1 MMAIDAAGDAPERA
15 ETEGETEAEAPAA
28 EEKPALTPAPLPAS
42 AGADAS
48 AGEVRSSMPLLTRR
62 PLKRSE
68 MIAQDLVAYI
78 VDSRLPPGARLP
90 HEKEMIE
97 QIGVGRTSLREALR
111 ILETR
116 GVVTIKSGPGG
127 GPVVRHPQ
135 PTDLTE
141 SFKLI
146 LQFQRGTMAEVLDA
160 RAWLEPLAARL
171 AATNITRNEIAR
183 LHEINAEI
191 EADVDTEEKIMD
203 ANQRFHSVIA
213 GSTANLVVQVYTET
227 LMAIADEGIGDLN
240 HSRDFRRGIIKGHQ
254 KIIEAL
260 EAKDPDAAETAMRE
274 HIVEAKERRLDEN
287 RALMNRS
294 LRWVE

>member
-1 MMAIDAAGDAPERA
+1 
-15 ETEGETEAEAPAA
+15 
-28 EEKPALTPAPLPAS
+28 
-42 AGADAS
+42 
-48 AGEVRSSMPLLTRR
+48 
-62 PLKRSE
+62 

-78 VDSRLPPGARLP
+78 VESRLPPGARLP

-146 LQFQRGTMAEVLDA
+146 LQFQRGTMAEILDA
-160 RAWLEPLAARL
+160 RVWLEPIAARM
-171 AATNITRNEIAR
+171 AAENITRHEIAR
-183 LHEINAEI
+183 LSEINAEI
-191 EADVDTEEKIMD
+191 EAGADTEEKIVD
-203 ANQRFHSVIA
+203 ANRRFHSVIA
-213 GSTANLVVQVYTET
+213 GSTANIVVQIYTET
-227 LMAIADEGIGDLN
+227 LLAIADEGINELH
-240 HSRDFRRGIIKGHQ
+240 HSRDFRRAIIKGHRD
-254 KIIEAL
+254 IIEAL
-260 EAKDPDAAETAMRE
+260 EAKDPDRAEMAMRE
-274 HIVEAKERRLDEN
+274 HIIVGKEGRLNEN
-287 RALMNRS
+287 QALMTRG

>member
-1 MMAIDAAGDAPERA
+1 MQPDSDDDAGLNGDNTTRVAADADAGSDTPDVGAGDITA
-15 ETEGETEAEAPAA
+15 
-28 EEKPALTPAPLPAS
+28 
-42 AGADAS
+42 ADANHDNS
-48 AGEVRSSMPLLTRR
+48 SRSSMPLSTRR

-78 VDSRLPPGARLP
+78 VESRLPPGARLP

-146 LQFQRGTMAEVLDA
+146 LQFQRGTMAEILDA
-160 RAWLEPLAARL
+160 RVWLEPIAARM
-171 AATNITRNEIAR
+171 AAENITRHEIAR
-183 LHEINAEI
+183 LGEINAEI
-191 EADVDTEEKIMD
+191 EAGADTQEKIVD
-203 ANQRFHSVIA
+203 ANRRFHSVIA
-213 GSTANLVVQVYTET
+213 ASTANIVVQIYTET
-227 LMAIADEGIGDLN
+227 LLAIADEGINELH
-240 HSRDFRRGIIKGHQ
+240 HSREFRRAIIKGHQ
-254 KIIEAL
+254 EIIEAL
-260 EAKDPDAAETAMRE
+260 EAKDPDRAELAMRE
-274 HIVEAKERRLDEN
+274 HIIVGKEGRLNEN
-287 RALMNRS
+287 PGALMTRG
-294 LRWVE
+294 LRWVD

>member
-1 MMAIDAAGDAPERA
+1 MQPNSDNDATLNSDSAVREAGDADAGPDRPDA
-15 ETEGETEAEAPAA
+15 TAA
-28 EEKPALTPAPLPAS
+28 AAAV
-42 AGADAS
+42 AGDS
-48 AGEVRSSMPLLTRR
+48 PSRSSMPLSTRR

-116 GVVTIKSGPGG
+116 GVLTIKSGPGG

-160 RAWLEPLAARL
+160 RVWLEPIAARM
-171 AATNITRNEIAR
+171 AAENITRHEIAR
-183 LHEINAEI
+183 LSEINAEI
-191 EADVDTEEKIMD
+191 EADADTEEKIVD
-203 ANQRFHSVIA
+203 ANRRFHSVIA
-213 GSTANLVVQVYTET
+213 GSTANIVVQMYTET
-227 LMAIADEGIGDLN
+227 LLAIADEQVGELH
-240 HSRDFRRGIIKGHQ
+240 HSRDFRRAVIKGHQ
-254 KIIEAL
+254 EIIHAL
-260 EAKDPDAAETAMRE
+260 EAKDPDAAEAAMRL
-274 HIVEAKERRLDEN
+274 HIVEAKEWRINEN
-287 RALMNRS
+287 QALVTRS
-294 LRWVE
+294 LRWVD